1 MARYSNVRQKSNG
14 NEMSENETKLK
25 TASCNDHFKTGNMK
39 GEKKHTKTQI
49 QTNISL
55 ILITNIM
62 IESEMEMNM
71 RRVCSNMCGWLSS
84 NR

>member
-1 MARYSNVRQKSNG
+1 M
-14 NEMSENETKLK
+14 E
-25 TASCNDHFKTGNMK
+25 

-55 ILITNIM
+55 IIITNIM

>member
-14 NEMSENETKLK
+14 IEMSENETKLK
-25 TASCNDHFKTGNMK
+25 RASCNDHF
-39 GEKKHTKTQI
+39 KTQI